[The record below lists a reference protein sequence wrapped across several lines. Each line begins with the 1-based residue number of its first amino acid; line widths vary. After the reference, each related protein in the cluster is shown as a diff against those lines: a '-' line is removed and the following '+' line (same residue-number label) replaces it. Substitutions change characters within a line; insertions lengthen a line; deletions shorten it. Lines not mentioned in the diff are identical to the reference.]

1 LGSSL
6 SNDTLLKNSIIPSFS
21 STMVA
26 LSRCIGSLTLL
37 FAGIEGARIARHKSE
52 PVPNDTKFIAGV
64 PVLNYHA
71 AYEGKSSLS
80 TLEESL
86 EEDWIVT
93 LQPGTSSSHIAK
105 LCKHSRKGCSMVGH
119 PDEGGVAFLDM
130 RGTERDLEGLIKSNR
145 AVIKFAEP
153 NQALYMIPELDADPN
168 SSPSWGLNRV
178 GASGRGTNQGAN
190 THIFILDT
198 GVRSTHQDFGGRASS
213 AADFSSGEAVPCSG
227 DLECAKDNQGH
238 GTHCAGSA
246 AGGSFGVATQA
257 AVYGVKVLGDSGGGS
272 FASIVGAIDWVASS
286 SERPAVASMS
296 LGGQCPFGRCGLFG
310 VVTTAVDA
318 AVESGVTVVVAGGNS
333 NSDAC
338 GFVPAF
344 VPSAITV
351 GSTDSADARSFFSNY
366 GECTDIW
373 APGSDI
379 TSASHEDDTGAK
391 TYSGTSMACP
401 HVAGGAALMLERN
414 PDFKSEQVL
423 EKLLN
428 KAATNYITD
437 LKKGDTNKLLYI
449 AADAPP
455 PPGSVAPA
463 PEPQCPGW
471 CTFCLVPACKG
482 CCD

>member
-1 LGSSL
+1 
-6 SNDTLLKNSIIPSFS
+6 
-21 STMVA
+21 MA
-26 LSRCIGSLTLL
+26 LSRCVSSLALL
-37 FAGIEGARIARHKSE
+37 LAGVDGGRVARKKSAS
-52 PVPNDTKFIAGV
+52 VPSDAKFIAGV

-80 TLEESL
+80 TLGELL
-86 EEDWIVT
+86 EEEWIVT
-93 LQPGTSSSHIAK
+93 LQPGATDAQIAA

-130 RGTERDLEGLIKSNR
+130 RGTEKDLERLIKSNR
-145 AVIKFAEP
+145 ALVKFAEP
-153 NQALYMIPELDADPN
+153 NQAVYMIPELEADPN

-178 GASGRGTNQGAN
+178 GASGRGTNQGAG

-198 GVRSTHQDFGGRASS
+198 GVRTTHQDFGDRASP
-213 AADFSSGEAVPCSG
+213 AADFSSGEAVPCNG

-257 AVYGVKVLGDSGGGS
+257 AVHGVKVLGDSGAGS
-272 FASIVGAIDWVASS
+272 FAAIIGSIDWVASS

-296 LGGQCPFGRCGLFG
+296 LGGQCPFGRCSVFG
-310 VVTTAVDA
+310 VVETAVDA

-351 GSTDSADARSFFSNY
+351 GSTDSNDARSYFSNY
-366 GECTDIW
+366 GSCTDIW
-373 APGSDI
+373 GPGSDI
-379 TSASHEDDTGAK
+379 TSASHEDDTGSK
-391 TYSGTSMACP
+391 TFSGTSMACP

-414 PDFKSEQVL
+414 PEFKSEQVL

-455 PPGSVAPA
+455 PPGSVPPV
-463 PEPQCPGW
+463 PEPQCPGY
-471 CTFCLVPACKG
+471 CTLCIIPACRG